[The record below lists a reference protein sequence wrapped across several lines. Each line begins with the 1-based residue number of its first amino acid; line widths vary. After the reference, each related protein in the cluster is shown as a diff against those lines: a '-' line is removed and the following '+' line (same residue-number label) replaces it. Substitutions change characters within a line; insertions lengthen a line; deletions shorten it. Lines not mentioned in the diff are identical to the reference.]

1 MKFEILQSK
10 NQLQQKNTKIIFKI
24 MAVYKLKAKGNYG
37 NMSKGYEFQVN
48 SSTIPTPNANDIEK
62 EIERLGFNSQA
73 KSYKSAGNFEV
84 TKL

>member
-1 MKFEILQSK
+1 MKFAISK
-10 NQLQQKNTKIIFKI
+10 TQINKENELKVKI

-48 SSTIPTPNANDIEK
+48 SSTIPSPNANDIEK